1 MLTSSGESAYL
12 AAHFGMSL
20 SFAQFI
26 SPVGGPEAMYQY
38 RKRFKPSETLAKPQG
53 NVGIFAFC
61 GDTEEK
67 AARVQ
72 AVMDYRLL
80 NLAKGQTD
88 EAPSFESVR
97 HYKYSSDEL
106 RFVQYNRQRMI
117 VGTPDMV
124 KEKIQ
129 TLAKD
134 FEVDEVVIATFADTA
149 EDRLQSYEL
158 LAEIFAL
165 KEHQAGLK
173 AG

>member
-1 MLTSSGESAYL
+1 MTKT
-12 AAHFGMSL
+12 FRN
-20 SFAQFI
+20 
-26 SPVGGPEAMYQY
+26 V
-38 RKRFKPSETLAKPQG
+38 RQG
-53 NVGIFAFC
+53 
-61 GDTEEK
+61 
-67 AARVQ
+67 
-72 AVMDYRLL
+72 
-80 NLAKGQTD
+80 
-88 EAPSFESVR
+88 R